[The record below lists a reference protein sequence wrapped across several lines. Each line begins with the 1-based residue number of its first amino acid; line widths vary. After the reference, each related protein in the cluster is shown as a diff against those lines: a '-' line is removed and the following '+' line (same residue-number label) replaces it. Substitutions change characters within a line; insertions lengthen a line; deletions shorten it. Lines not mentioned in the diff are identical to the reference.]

1 MSLPLSLSPSP
12 SPSLS
17 LSLKPTLT
25 LPLTRGML
33 WPADFPADW
42 ASDDY
47 VGYVPRIPMFEGQR
61 ALEATQVKSAF
72 PHPAELWEWITGKT
86 WMATLAPQAP

>member
-1 MSLPLSLSPSP
+1 MRYRALIPRSLP
-12 SPSLS
+12 
-17 LSLKPTLT
+17 
-25 LPLTRGML
+25 GV
-33 WPADFPADW
+33 
-42 ASDDY
+42 SDDY

>member
-1 MSLPLSLSPSP
+1 M
-12 SPSLS
+12 
-17 LSLKPTLT
+17 
-25 LPLTRGML
+25 
-33 WPADFPADW
+33 
-42 ASDDY
+42 
-47 VGYVPRIPMFEGQR
+47 GYVPRIPMFEGQR